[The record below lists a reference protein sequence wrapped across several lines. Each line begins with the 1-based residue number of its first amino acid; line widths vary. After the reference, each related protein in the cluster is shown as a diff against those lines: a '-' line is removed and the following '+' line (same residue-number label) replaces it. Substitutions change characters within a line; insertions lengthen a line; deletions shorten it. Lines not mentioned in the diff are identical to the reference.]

1 METVFLAFEFRR
13 FNRMRIF
20 MRVFEV
26 IKKV

>member
-1 METVFLAFEFRR
+1 METIFLAFEFGRL
-13 FNRMRIF
+13 NRMRIF

>member
-1 METVFLAFEFRR
+1 METILFAFEFRR
-13 FNRMRIF
+13 LNRMRIF